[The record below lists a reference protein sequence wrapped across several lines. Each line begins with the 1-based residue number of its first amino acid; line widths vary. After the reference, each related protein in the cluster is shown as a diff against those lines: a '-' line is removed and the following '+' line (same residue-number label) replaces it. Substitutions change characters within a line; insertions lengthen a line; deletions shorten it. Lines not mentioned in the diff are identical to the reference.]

1 MKLGF
6 VLGKRITGEP
16 AFDDLRRL
24 VHMMVAGTT
33 GSGKSQF
40 ILSLLS
46 ALISQHTPRTLRLV
60 LIDPKQVEFGSFDGL
75 PHLAGPVAKNAQQ
88 AFIALQWAVEEMEK
102 RYQAMSLIGCRQL
115 EEFNF
120 RIVHENTNVI
130 GSLEQKG
137 LPHSLLP
144 YVVIV
149 IDELADLMML
159 DKMKC
164 ESAIIRL
171 AQKARACGIHLVLGL
186 QSPRREF
193 LTGAIKSNIPARL
206 AFKTATALESR
217 LIIDE
222 AGAQLLLGQGDFLM
236 KSPYHGYPVR
246 YHGPYVAEN
255 ELNRL
260 LSFWKE
266 QPPSN
271 LLYDFNESSQLKN
284 LDSNPSAGNISNNI
298 PIEVIDWIKNQT
310 EVSASLIQRR
320 FSMGYPRA
328 SRIIDQLAEAGF
340 IVKSPKDKAWK
351 VDAAKFREKQDLLGH
366 L

>member
-1 MKLGF
+1 M
-6 VLGKRITGEP
+6 
-16 AFDDLRRL
+16 
-24 VHMMVAGTT
+24 
-33 GSGKSQF
+33 
-40 ILSLLS
+40 
-46 ALISQHTPRTLRLV
+46 
-60 LIDPKQVEFGSFDGL
+60 
-75 PHLAGPVAKNAQQ
+75 
-88 AFIALQWAVEEMEK
+88 
-102 RYQAMSLIGCRQL
+102 
-115 EEFNF
+115 
-120 RIVHENTNVI
+120 
-130 GSLEQKG
+130 
-137 LPHSLLP
+137 
-144 YVVIV
+144 
-149 IDELADLMML
+149 
-159 DKMKC
+159 
-164 ESAIIRL
+164 
-171 AQKARACGIHLVLGL
+171 
-186 QSPRREF
+186 
-193 LTGAIKSNIPARL
+193 
-206 AFKTATALESR
+206 
-217 LIIDE
+217 
-222 AGAQLLLGQGDFLM
+222 LGQGDFLM